1 MSAHVPTAEYD
12 LVVTGANVYCKAD
25 PQTPSAFVRRDLA
38 ITDGRFA
45 ALLVPGTD
53 PPRARKTYQAA
64 GRVVLPGLVNAHTHS
79 YGQLCRH
86 HLSDD
91 TLEALLPGILSW
103 SRAFDPSMY
112 ELATTLQCA
121 DSLRHGVTT
130 ILDHVRLDPGALDR
144 VIGAYKDCGL
154 RVAMAPQVSDR
165 PFSQSLSAVPESIR
179 LSVANWEAGPP
190 PSAESVLDLHRQ
202 VLSLVEN
209 ESRLS
214 LLVGPSAADRC
225 TIALLEGLAAFARKF
240 GLGIHTH
247 LLESRLQ
254 RAGVDPIELLFRT
267 GLLTSHTS
275 LAHGVHLLPPD
286 VQRISDNGASV
297 IHNPQSNLALG
308 SGRCK
313 PVELKRAGI
322 NVGLGTDGFN
332 CGGSQSVLDAAKLAM
347 ILGRPDTPPDQWLLP
362 ADVWAMA
369 TEGGAAAIGL
379 QNRVGVVMPTA
390 NADFLVVRPGD
401 AGHFDG
407 PDLIQQIVFGGFAS
421 GLEAV
426 FVEGTQLTRDGRMLT
441 IDEPSVQREAS
452 RAYARLVENEQGE
465 SRTDQVRRLLS
476 RFNEGFRQTH
486 ELA

>member
-1 MSAHVPTAEYD
+1 MSAHVPVAEYD
-12 LVVTGANVYCKAD
+12 LVVTGANVYCKAG
-25 PQTPSAFVRRDLA
+25 PQSPSAFLRRDLA
-38 ITDGRFA
+38 ITNGRFA
-45 ALLVPGTD
+45 ALLEPETD
-53 PPRARKTYQAA
+53 PVRSKKTYEAA

-103 SRAFDPSMY
+103 SRAFDASMY
-112 ELATTLQCA
+112 QLTTTLQCA

-130 ILDHVRLDPGALDR
+130 ILDHVRLDPRALDQ
-144 VIGAYKDCGL
+144 VIGAYRDGGL

-179 LSVANWEAGPP
+179 LSVANWEAAPP
-190 PSAESVLDLHRQ
+190 ASAESILDLHRQ

-209 ESRLS
+209 EPRLS

-225 TIALLEGLAAFARKF
+225 TIGLLEGLAALARKF

-254 RAGVDPIELLFRT
+254 RAGVDPIELLLRT
-267 GLLTSHTS
+267 GLLTDQTS
-275 LAHGVHLLPPD
+275 LAHGVHLLPSD
-286 VQRISDNGASV
+286 IRRISENGASV

-313 PVELKRAGI
+313 PVELRRAGI

-347 ILGRPDTPPDQWLLP
+347 ILGRPDTPADQWLQP
-362 ADVWAMA
+362 GDVWAMA

-401 AGHFDG
+401 GGHFDG
-407 PDLIQQIVFGGFAS
+407 PDLIEQIVFGGFGS

-426 FVEGTQLTRDGRMLT
+426 FVEGTQLTHDGRMLT
-441 IDEPSVQREAS
+441 IDEPNVQREAS
-452 RAYARLVENEQGE
+452 RAYGRLLQNEEGDTQ
-465 SRTDQVRRLLS
+465 TDQVRRVLS
-476 RFNEGFRQTH
+476 RFNEGFRQAH
-486 ELA
+486 ELS